1 MRRHHARLP
10 AVWIL
15 CLGVAVTTRAGMSE
29 EVETMQLF
37 DFEGAFALQEM
48 EARDVDISLVPS
60 GGGQALRIASGHA
73 VDWPGITLSP
83 PGDRWDVSGYRQLTM
98 DVTNTGSNEVSVGL
112 RVDNPG
118 GDGNVNCVQV
128 IESLAPGDRVS
139 IVAELC
145 QTPWRL
151 TPPLEL
157 VGMRAA
163 PGQTRIDPADVVQLI
178 VFVPQPRQSHEF
190 VIDNIRAE
198 GELEELDS
206 ATFLPFI
213 DELGQYIHRDWPGK
227 IQGPG
232 DLDRRRSAEEEDLGS
247 HPGPVAR
254 NGYGGW
260 MAGPQLEATGLFR
273 VEQYGG
279 KWWLVDPEGRLFWS
293 HGVDCV
299 TWWGQ
304 TGITDREAYFRG
316 LPDSDSP
323 LAAFYGEGTW
333 APHGYYQDKV
343 PYTTFSHQNANL
355 RRKYGEEWQG
365 HHTDVTHRRLRS
377 WGMNTVAN
385 WSASQIY
392 LARRTPYVATVH
404 FSAPKLA
411 GSTGYWGQFHD
422 VFDAGFRSGLRRA
435 LAEKSAEAGDPWCIG
450 FFVDNELGWGDEV
463 SLSLATLASPADQ
476 AAKLAF
482 SRDLRERY
490 GTIDN
495 LNGAWGTQHESWEAF
510 LESPAAPNRDRAW
523 EDLTAFY
530 TRTAETY
537 FRTIREELAAA
548 APDQLYLGCR
558 FAWVNERAARAAF
571 RYCDVVSYNRYAYS
585 VEGLA
590 IPGGADRPVII
601 GEFHFGALDRGMFH
615 TGLKA
620 ARDQEHRA
628 RLYRDYV
635 RGALAHPLIV
645 GTHWFQYQD
654 QSTTGRGDGENYQI
668 GFVDICDTPY
678 PEIVS
683 ASREVGYGLYD
694 YRLGA
699 DAKGGRRAGED

>member
-1 MRRHHARLP
+1 MAW
-10 AVWIL
+10 A
-15 CLGVAVTTRAGMSE
+15 LGLAAALTAGTVLSE
-29 EVETMQLF
+29 EAGPMQLV
-37 DFEGAFALQEM
+37 DFEEGFSLPEV
-48 EARDVDISLVPS
+48 EARDVSLSLVPA
-60 GGGQALRIASGHA
+60 GDGRGLQIVSGHA
-73 VDWPGITLSP
+73 VEWPGITLKP
-83 PGDRWDVSGYRQLTM
+83 PDGRWDVSGFRQVVVE
-98 DVTNTGSNEVSVGL
+98 VTNTGGNAVSVGL

-128 IESLAPGDRVS
+128 VERLASGEART
-139 IVAELC
+139 IVAEIC

-151 TPPLEL
+151 TPPLDL

-163 PGQTRIDPADVVQLI
+163 PGQMRIDPAEIIQLI
-178 VFVPQPRQSHEF
+178 VFVPQPGESHEF
-190 VIDNIRAE
+190 VIDGIRAE
-198 GELEELDS
+198 GVLEELDS

-213 DELGQYIHRDWPGK
+213 DEVGQYIHRDWPGK
-227 IQGPG
+227 LQGSVDFP
-232 DLDRRRSAEEEDLGS
+232 RRREVEEADLAA
-247 HPGPVAR
+247 HPGPPSR

-260 MAGPQLEATGLFR
+260 AAGPQREATGWFR

-279 KWWLVDPEGRLFWS
+279 RWWLVDPEGRLFWS

-299 TWWGQ
+299 TWWNQ

-316 LPDSDSP
+316 LPDGEDP

-333 APHGYYQDKV
+333 APHGYYQDRI

-355 RRKYGEEWQG
+355 RRKYGEDWRR
-365 HHTDVTHRRLRS
+365 HHTDITHRRLRS

-385 WSASQIY
+385 WSSSEIY
-392 LARRTPYVATVH
+392 LERRTPYVATVH
-404 FSAPKLA
+404 FSSPKIA
-411 GSTGYWGQFHD
+411 GSEGYWGQFHD
-422 VFDAGFRSGLRRA
+422 VFDPGFRSGVRQA
-435 LAEKSAEAGDPWCIG
+435 LKEKSAEAGDPWCIG

-463 SLSLATLASPADQ
+463 SLALAALASPASQ
-476 AAKLAF
+476 AAKQAF
-482 SRDLRERY
+482 AGDLRQRY
-490 GTIDN
+490 GGVDR
-495 LNGAWGTQHESWEAF
+495 LNEAWGTQHASWEGL
-510 LESPAAPNRDRAW
+510 LESRATPDRERAW
-523 EDLTAFY
+523 SDLTAFY

-537 FRTIREELAAA
+537 FRTVKEELASI
-548 APDQLYLGCR
+548 APKQLYLGCR

-585 VEGLA
+585 VDGLA
-590 IPGGADRPVII
+590 IPDGADRPVII

-628 RLYRDYV
+628 QLYRDYV

-678 PEIVS
+678 PEIVR
-683 ASREVGYGLYD
+683 ASREVGRDLYE
-694 YRLGA
+694 YRSGVGA
-699 DAKGGRRAGED
+699 AKSRPRAEAD